1 MESLDDEPADP
12 DAEEAWAQEIKRRVD
27 EVRSGKVK
35 LIQGEEVEKEMAAR
49 LRRARKA
56 SMLPLD
62 EQAALAQSLIANLEG
77 KMDEE
82 VRAAWDEEIKRRV
95 AELDSGAANTIPW
108 EEVRER
114 NLKKLPHARWHGAV
128 SRRSLD

>member
-1 MESLDDEPADP
+1 MAHMTPELSRLLDE
-12 DAEEAWAQEIKRRVD
+12 
-27 EVRSGKVK
+27 
-35 LIQGEEVEKEMAAR
+35 
-49 LRRARKA
+49 A

-77 KMDEE
+77 KMDED

-95 AELDSGAANTIPW
+95 AELDSGAAKTIPW

-114 NLKKLPHARWHGAV
+114 NLKKLPHAR
-128 SRRSLD
+128 

>member
-1 MESLDDEPADP
+1 MADVTPELSRLLDE
-12 DAEEAWAQEIKRRVD
+12 
-27 EVRSGKVK
+27 
-35 LIQGEEVEKEMAAR
+35 
-49 LRRARKA
+49 A

-82 VRAAWDEEIKRRV
+82 VRAAWDEEIKKRI
-95 AELDSGAANTIPW
+95 AQLDSGAANTISW

-114 NLKKLPHARWHGAV
+114 NLKKLPHAR
-128 SRRSLD
+128 